1 MHEKEKE
8 RALVQEFANHN
19 EHCRIHYLGFASFN
33 SDYLVQL
40 ETGHCSNFSQNFMKV
55 YFELCWLL
63 MMLKLQQVLRSQPNY
78 LNAHRNDDCHLS
90 DLVILSRF
98 SEDLVQMT
106 RYFEQFDQLKL
117 ALTIS
122 LLVELTQLTLR
133 D

>member
-33 SDYLVQL
+33 SDYLVPL
-40 ETGHCSNFSQNFMKV
+40 ETGHWSNFSQNFRKV
-55 YFELCWLL
+55 YYELCWLP
-63 MMLKLQQVLRSQPNY
+63 MMLKLQQVLRFQPNY
-78 LNAHRNDDCHLS
+78 LNAHRTDDCLLS
-90 DLVILSRF
+90 DLVKLSRF

-106 RYFEQFDQLKL
+106 HYFEQFDQFKL
-117 ALTIS
+117 ALIIL